1 MIVTICPSKTAVR
14 CGDFLSLFLQEKCIK
29 SDFSGSICIP
39 ISLKCFSAL

>member
-1 MIVTICPSKTAVR
+1 MVTICRSTMVVSG
-14 CGDFLSLFLQEKCIK
+14 GDFLSFFLHEKCIR